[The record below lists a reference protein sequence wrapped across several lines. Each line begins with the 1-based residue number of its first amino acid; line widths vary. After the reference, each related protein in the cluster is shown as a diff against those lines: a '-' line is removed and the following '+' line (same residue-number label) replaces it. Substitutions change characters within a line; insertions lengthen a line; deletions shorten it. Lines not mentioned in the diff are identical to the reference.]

1 MGAAEPPLWV
11 WLLLALISI
20 AAATAAVAVRNWYE
34 RRIVSSA
41 KAALTSV
48 EKFTSACLVG
58 DFDRRRCRLDF
69 CVPRNSSFRRAD
81 NSFLCVTVA
90 SGGTIPFTALR
101 SSSDLLGIASI
112 TYQSG
117 RPDGLTRLLHSG
129 EIRGLLE
136 SLLIKAQSVVVSE
149 VVSARLMPFRKEY
162 VEPVTLTQILFDVS
176 ALADALDRD
185 AVQSGA
191 SLDDVER
198 RRCRTEARFAETPS
212 PLAFPHRE

>member
-1 MGAAEPPLWV
+1 MSAAEPPLWV

-20 AAATAAVAVRNWYE
+20 ATAIAAVAVRIWYG
-34 RRIVSSA
+34 RRIVSPA

-58 DFDRRRCRLDF
+58 DFGRRRCRLDF
-69 CVPRNSSFRRAD
+69 CVHRNSSFRRAD

-101 SSSDLLGIASI
+101 NSSGLLGIASI
-112 TYQSG
+112 MYRSG
-117 RPDGLTRLLHSG
+117 RPDGSNRMLHSG

-136 SLLIKAQSVVVSE
+136 SLLSKAESVVVSE

-185 AVQSGA
+185 AVRSGA

-198 RRCRTEARFAETPS
+198 HRCGTEARLADAPS
-212 PLAFPHRE
+212 PLAFPNRE